1 MRSGGDEVARRE
13 SKKETGRSTGGS
25 RQEPDSETAGTPWK
39 TAQYFV
45 SPWNYQPEVTSEFS
59 PPATLEIHDVTLRD
73 GEQQAGI
80 EFTPDEKL
88 RIAEKLAEAGVQRI
102 EAGLPAVST
111 ADAEAV
117 SRIVRAGLPAR
128 IYAFSRCMV
137 EDVKRALDT
146 GVDAIVME
154 IPSSEHIVKYAYRW
168 EYERALELTIE
179 STRFAHDNGMYVS
192 FFPIDST
199 RADITTFLNMIE
211 VIARDGHMD
220 SLALVDTFGV
230 LSPQAAAFMTR
241 KVKERIKKPLEAHFH
256 MDFSLGVANTITAV
270 ANGVGTAQV
279 SVTGIGERAGN
290 TPLEDTVM
298 ALKTMYGIES
308 GIDFTKLFGLSKL
321 VRESAGVSVP
331 LNRSIVGDRLFWV
344 ESGIIASWV
353 KNVGSERLTEAFPFR
368 PEMVGQSGPE
378 IVLGKGSGLDSV
390 LIWLDKL
397 GLGPAS
403 DEQVMAILQEVK
415 ATSLQKK
422 GLLSEDDFLRIAGA
436 KGVGRALITASPND

>member
-1 MRSGGDEVARRE
+1 MAD
-13 SKKETGRSTGGS
+13 
-25 RQEPDSETAGTPWK
+25 QPWK
-39 TAQYFV
+39 TEQYFV
-45 SPWNYQPEVTSEFS
+45 SPWNYQPEVTAEFS
-59 PPATLEIHDVTLRD
+59 PPDKLEVHDVTLRD
-73 GEQQAGI
+73 GEQQAGV
-80 EFTPDEKL
+80 EFTPDEKV

-102 EAGLPAVST
+102 EAGLPAVSP

-117 SRIVRAGLPAR
+117 RRIAAAGLPSK

-137 EDVKRALDT
+137 EDVKRAIDT
-146 GVDAIVME
+146 GVKAIVME

-179 STRFAHDNGMYVS
+179 STRFAHENGLYVS

-241 KVKERIKKPLEAHFH
+241 KVKERINKPLEAHFH
-256 MDFSLGVANTITAV
+256 MDFSLGVANTVTAV
-270 ANGVGTAQV
+270 ANGVGTVQV

-298 ALKTMYGIES
+298 ALKTMYAIES
-308 GIDFTKLFGLSKL
+308 GIDFSKLYGLSKL
-321 VRESAGVSVP
+321 VRELAGVPVP
-331 LNRSIVGDRLFWV
+331 PNRGIVGDRLFHV
-344 ESGIIASWV
+344 ESGIIATWV

-368 PEMVGQSGPE
+368 PEMVGQTGPQ

-390 LIWLDKL
+390 MIWLDKL
-397 GLGPAS
+397 GFPPAS
-403 DEQVMAILQEVK
+403 DEQTTAILQEVK
-415 ATSLQKK
+415 ATSLRKK
-422 GLLSEDDFLRIAGA
+422 GLLTEDDFSKIAQGVLGVGA
-436 KGVGRALITASPND
+436 KS

>member
-1 MRSGGDEVARRE
+1 MAEH
-13 SKKETGRSTGGS
+13 
-25 RQEPDSETAGTPWK
+25 PWQ
-39 TAQYFV
+39 TDQYFV
-45 SPWNYQPEVTSEFS
+45 SPWNYQPEVRAEFS
-59 PPATLEIHDVTLRD
+59 PPTKVEIHDVTLRD
-73 GEQQAGI
+73 GEQQAGV
-80 EFTPDEKL
+80 EFNPDEKV

-102 EAGLPAVST
+102 EAGLPAVSL

-117 SRIVRAGLPAR
+117 KRIAAAGLPAQ

-146 GVDAIVME
+146 GVKAIVME

-179 STRFAHDNGMYVS
+179 STRYAHENGLYVS

-199 RADITTFLNMIE
+199 RADISTFLNMIE

-241 KVKERIKKPLEAHFH
+241 KVKERINKPLEAHFH
-256 MDFSLGVANTITAV
+256 MDFSLGVANTVTAV
-270 ANGVGTAQV
+270 ANGVGTVQV

-308 GIDFTKLFGLSKL
+308 GIDFSKLYGLSKL
-321 VRESAGVSVP
+321 VREFAGVPVP
-331 LNRSIVGDRLFWV
+331 PNRSIVGDRLFHV
-344 ESGIIASWV
+344 ESGIIATWV

-368 PEMVGQSGPE
+368 PEMVGQSGPQ

-397 GLGPAS
+397 GFPPAS
-403 DEQVMAILQEVK
+403 EEQTMAILQEVK
-415 ATSLQKK
+415 STSLQKK
-422 GLLSEDDFLRIAGA
+422 GLLTEEDFTKIAQGVLGA
-436 KGVGRALITASPND
+436 GSRR

>member
-1 MRSGGDEVARRE
+1 MAEH
-13 SKKETGRSTGGS
+13 
-25 RQEPDSETAGTPWK
+25 PWQ
-39 TAQYFV
+39 TDQYFV
-45 SPWNYQPEVTSEFS
+45 SPWNYQPEVRAEFS
-59 PPATLEIHDVTLRD
+59 PPTNLEVHDVTLRD
-73 GEQQAGI
+73 GEQQAGV
-80 EFTPDEKL
+80 EFKPDEKV

-102 EAGLPAVST
+102 EAGLPAVSP

-117 SRIVRAGLPAR
+117 KRIAAAGLPAQ

-146 GVDAIVME
+146 GVKAIVME
-154 IPSSEHIVKYAYRW
+154 IPSSEPIVKYAYRW

-179 STRFAHDNGMYVS
+179 STRFAHEHGLYVS

-241 KVKERIKKPLEAHFH
+241 KVKERINKPLQAHFH
-256 MDFSLGVANTITAV
+256 MDFSLGVANTVTAV
-270 ANGVGTAQV
+270 ANGVGTVQV

-308 GIDFTKLFGLSKL
+308 GIDFTKLYGLSKL
-321 VRESAGVSVP
+321 VRELAGVPVP
-331 LNRSIVGDRLFWV
+331 PNRGIVGDRLFHV
-344 ESGIIASWV
+344 ESGIIATWV

-368 PEMVGQSGPE
+368 PEMVGQSDPQT
-378 IVLGKGSGLDSV
+378 VLGKGSGLDSV
-390 LIWLDKL
+390 IIWLDKL
-397 GLGPAS
+397 GFPPAS
-403 DEQVMAILQEVK
+403 EEQTMAILQEVK

-422 GLLSEDDFLRIAGA
+422 GLLTEEDFSKIAQDVLGA
-436 KGVGRALITASPND
+436 GSRR

>member
-1 MRSGGDEVARRE
+1 MPE
-13 SKKETGRSTGGS
+13 
-25 RQEPDSETAGTPWK
+25 QPWK
-39 TAQYFV
+39 TDQYFV
-45 SPWNYQPEVTSEFS
+45 SPWNYQPEVTAEFS
-59 PPATLEIHDVTLRD
+59 PPAKLEIHDVTLRD
-73 GEQQAGI
+73 GEQQAGV
-80 EFTPDEKL
+80 EFTPDEKV

-102 EAGLPAVST
+102 EAGLPAVSP

-117 SRIVRAGLPAR
+117 KRIAAAGLPAR
-128 IYAFSRCMV
+128 IFAFSRCMV
-137 EDVKRALDT
+137 DDVKRALDT
-146 GVDAIVME
+146 GVEGIVME
-154 IPSSEHIVKYAYRW
+154 VPSSEHIIKYAYRW

-179 STRFAHDNGMYVS
+179 STRYAHENGLFVS

-241 KVKERIKKPLEAHFH
+241 KVKERISKPLEAHFH
-256 MDFSLGVANTITAV
+256 MDFSLGVANTVTAV
-270 ANGVGTAQV
+270 ANGVGTIQV

-290 TPLEDTVM
+290 TPLEDSVM

-308 GIDFTKLFGLSKL
+308 GIDFSKLYGLSQL
-321 VRESAGVSVP
+321 VRELSGTLVP
-331 LNRSIVGDRLFWV
+331 SNRSIVGDRLFHV
-344 ESGIIASWV
+344 ESGIIATWV

-368 PEMVGQSGPE
+368 PEMVGQTGPQ

-397 GLGPAS
+397 GLPPAS
-403 DEQVMAILQEVK
+403 DEQTMTILQEVK
-415 ATSLQKK
+415 AMSLQKK
-422 GLLSEDDFLRIAGA
+422 GLLTEDDFRKIAQGVLGA
-436 KGVGRALITASPND
+436 GSKT

>member
-1 MRSGGDEVARRE
+1 V
-13 SKKETGRSTGGS
+13 
-25 RQEPDSETAGTPWK
+25 
-39 TAQYFV
+39 
-45 SPWNYQPEVTSEFS
+45 
-59 PPATLEIHDVTLRD
+59 HLRD

-80 EFTPDEKL
+80 EFAPDEKI
-88 RIAEKLAEAGVQRI
+88 RIAERLAEAGVQRI
-102 EAGLPAVST
+102 EAGMPAVSP

-117 SRIVRAGLPAR
+117 RRIAAAGLPAR
-128 IYAFSRCMV
+128 IFSFSRCMV
-137 EDVKRALDT
+137 DDVKRALDA
-146 GVDAIVME
+146 GVEGIVME
-154 IPSSEHIVKYAYRW
+154 IPSSEHIIKYAYRW

-179 STRFAHDNGMYVS
+179 STRFAHENGLFVS

-241 KVKERIKKPLEAHFH
+241 KVKERIDKPLEAHFH
-256 MDFSLGVANTITAV
+256 MDFSLGVANTVTAV
-270 ANGVGTAQV
+270 ANGVGTIQV
-279 SVTGIGERAGN
+279 SVTGVGERAGN

-308 GIDFTKLFGLSKL
+308 GIDLSKL
-321 VRESAGVSVP
+321 YGLSRLVREAAQVP
-331 LNRSIVGDRLFWV
+331 VPPNRGIVGDRLFHV

-353 KNVGSERLTEAFPFR
+353 KNVGREHLTEAFPFR
-368 PEMVGQSGPE
+368 PEMVGQTGPE

-390 LIWLDKL
+390 LIWLDRL

-403 DEQVMAILQEVK
+403 EEQMQAILQEVK
-415 ATSLQKK
+415 ATSLQRKA
-422 GLLSEDDFLRIAGA
+422 LLDEDEFVRIAE
-436 KGVGRALITASPND
+436 GVMGTAVRNRGVV

>member
-1 MRSGGDEVARRE
+1 M
-13 SKKETGRSTGGS
+13 
-25 RQEPDSETAGTPWK
+25 SEHPWK
-39 TAQYFV
+39 TDQYYV
-45 SPWNYQPEVTSEFS
+45 SPWNYQPDVTAEFA
-59 PPATLEIHDVTLRD
+59 PPAKLEIHDVTLRD
-73 GEQQAGI
+73 GEQQAGV
-80 EFTPDEKL
+80 EFTADEKV

-102 EAGLPAVST
+102 EAGLPAVSR

-117 SRIVRAGLPAR
+117 KRIAAAGLPAR
-128 IYAFSRCMV
+128 IFAFSRCMV
-137 EDVKRALDT
+137 DDVKRALDT
-146 GVDAIVME
+146 GVEAIVME

-179 STRFAHDNGMYVS
+179 STRFAHENGLFVS

-241 KVKERIKKPLEAHFH
+241 KVKERIAKPLEAHFH
-256 MDFSLGVANTITAV
+256 MDFSLGVANTVTAV
-270 ANGVGTAQV
+270 ANGVGTVQV

-298 ALKTMYGIES
+298 ALKTMYAIES
-308 GIDFTKLFGLSKL
+308 GIDFSKLYGLSKL
-321 VRESAGVSVP
+321 VRELAGVPVP
-331 LNRSIVGDRLFWV
+331 PNRSIVGDRLFHV
-344 ESGIIASWV
+344 ESGIIATWV

-368 PEMVGQSGPE
+368 PEMVGQAGPQ

-390 LIWLDKL
+390 MIWLDKL
-397 GLGPAS
+397 GFPAAN
-403 DEQVMAILQEVK
+403 DEQMMAILQEVK
-415 ATSLQKK
+415 SVSLQKK
-422 GLLSEDDFLRIAGA
+422 GLLTEDDFRKIADGVLGA
-436 KGVGRALITASPND
+436 GSKA